1 MRKSHLGSIVLLTL
15 FTFAI
20 AGCSRVKEDWKAA
33 QTTDTT
39 EASAGWYWQFN
50 LKQGYKHDGTT
61 RTPNTAWISS
71 ISETSDWITVSDPCN
86 IELGA
91 PWRIPTYTE
100 WYNVDNA
107 GGWITWTG
115 PWNSGLKLH
124 TAGFL
129 SASTGSLGNRG
140 SNGVYASSSQNST
153 TNSWYL
159 YFLSGNSSMIT
170 NGKAYGV
177 PLRCIRD
184 N

>member
-1 MRKSHLGSIVLLTL
+1 MVVAVNT
-15 FTFAI
+15 
-20 AGCSRVKEDWKAA
+20 
-33 QTTDTT
+33 
-39 EASAGWYWQFN
+39 
-50 LKQGYKHDGTT
+50 KQGFKHDGTT
-61 RTPNTAWISS
+61 RTPNTVWISS
-71 ISETSDWITVSDPCN
+71 ISETSDWITANDPCN

-100 WYNVDNA
+100 WYNVDNV
-107 GGWITWTG
+107 GGWTTWTG

-129 SASTGSLGNRG
+129 SAGNGSLGNSG
-140 SNGVYASSSQNST
+140 STSVYASSSQFST